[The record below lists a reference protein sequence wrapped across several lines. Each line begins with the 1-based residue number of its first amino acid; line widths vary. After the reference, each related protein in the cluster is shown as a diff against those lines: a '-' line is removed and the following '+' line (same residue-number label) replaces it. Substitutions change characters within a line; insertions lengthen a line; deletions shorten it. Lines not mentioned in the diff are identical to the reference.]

1 MNAQLKRRAGT
12 ALVAGAAAAAT
23 LATTSVSTTAS
34 AAAAAPCAPRSVAA
48 RTFALPASA
57 VKLLSGDRNFASN
70 GPAVTAWAELEKWT
84 VGSPGNFH
92 DDYASASGCA
102 PTRRSRT
109 GPERPVRPPHCCGR
123 LPAAAT
129 STPRGCRARST
140 PTVTWHSGPPPRSRT
155 AWRPATGA
163 STPASSPATGST
175 PSTAATMSAS
185 TPGQRLHQVVPGL
198 LHRLSSATTAP
209 RTRRRTCRR
218 VCATGTRMSSVSGGR
233 TASRGSR
240 RWCRSGLLLW

>member
-12 ALVAGAAAAAT
+12 VLVAGAAAAAT

-92 DDYASASGCA
+92 DELRVRFGMRADETKPNWTRAAGQTTALLWSA
-102 PTRRSRT
+102 
-109 GPERPVRPPHCCGR
+109 
-123 LPAAAT
+123 
-129 STPRGCRARST
+129 PRGCHIDA
-140 PTVTWHSGPPPRSRT
+140 SRLPGT
-155 AWRPATGA
+155 FDSNGYLAQRPATPEPYSLAPGDGGINPSFVTRYRVYA
-163 STPASSPATGST
+163 QHSGNDVGTYTRVNVSTRSFRVYFTG
-175 PSTAATMSAS
+175 
-185 TPGQRLHQVVPGL
+185 
-198 LHRLSSATTAP
+198 
-209 RTRRRTCRR
+209 
-218 VCATGTRMSSVSGGR
+218 
-233 TASRGSR
+233 
-240 RWCRSGLLLW
+240 